1 MEVGTDNIKI
11 SPTTLSQTTTISLHG
26 VCLCVQFM
34 VTMTYHVVIFLV
46 LLLSVLILLMQEIL
60 NLRVFLGLTRPS
72 YVRFVTTRAMGPV
85 LALTGSAIVLPLKSL
100 LLPPFLRVK

>member
-26 VCLCVQFM
+26 
-34 VTMTYHVVIFLV
+34 
-46 LLLSVLILLMQEIL
+46 EIL